1 MDLSEII
8 GGVLG
13 LLVLGALAMTQAPK
27 HWQTTG
33 GWLLFSLAG
42 IPLIGIIIA
51 VMVKV
56 PSLMLGAV
64 AWACFH
70 TGRNSRWRR

>member
-1 MDLSEII
+1 MGLPEIV
-8 GGVLG
+8 GGALG

-33 GWLLFSLAG
+33 GWLLFSLVG
-42 IPLIGIIIA
+42 IPLIGIVIA

-56 PSLMLGAV
+56 PFLMFGAV

-70 TGRNSRWRR
+70 AGRNSRWRS